1 MAEAGQTAIL
11 DMGVIGSP
19 MCAGKAHLI
28 AFLATI
34 TSGLNDSRLAFLQFA
49 SMAYASLC

>member
-1 MAEAGQTAIL
+1 MAKAGQTAIL

-34 TSGLNDSRLAFLQFA
+34 TSGLNDSGLAFLRFA
-49 SMAYASLC
+49 SLVYASIC